1 MKKIIIVD
9 DAFTLRIQLKNAL
22 EAEGFEVAEADD
34 GISGLDVITSN
45 PDASIL
51 ISDVNMPNMDGL
63 TMLEVVQEKNLL
75 PGAGKICLTTETS
88 AKMKEQGKK
97 AGLDAWFT
105 KPLNP
110 KRLKILL
117 ELIEKLIAKR
127 SQ

>member
-1 MKKIIIVD
+1 MKKIIVID
-9 DAFTLRIQLKNAL
+9 DAFTLRIQLRNAL

-34 GISGLDVITSN
+34 GLSGLDVIKSN
-45 PDASIL
+45 PEASIL

-63 TMLEVVQEKNLL
+63 SMLEVVQEKNLL
-75 PGAGKICLTTETS
+75 PHAKKICLTTETS
-88 AKMKEQGKK
+88 PIMKEQGKK

-117 ELIEKLIAKR
+117 EIIKKLIAK
-127 SQ
+127 QFQ